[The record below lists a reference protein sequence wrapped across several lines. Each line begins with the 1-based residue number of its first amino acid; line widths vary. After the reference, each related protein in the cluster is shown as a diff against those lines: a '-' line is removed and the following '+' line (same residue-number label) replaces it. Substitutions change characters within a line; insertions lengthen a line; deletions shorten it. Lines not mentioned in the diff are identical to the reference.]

1 MQALAPS
8 PRLGV
13 LVKVNSPWVKFL
25 PAPLRARIEHRPNL
39 QKVLGNTA
47 WLVADNVL
55 RMLIGLIV
63 GVWVA
68 RYLGPASFGE
78 LNYALAL
85 VGMFSVIASLG
96 IDGNIVRD
104 LVREPQEQSEILGT
118 AFRLKIAG
126 AIVSALAC
134 VSVVSVLRP
143 QHPQT
148 IWLVAILSSGMVFLA
163 VETISVWF
171 QAQVQSKYT
180 VYAKNLA
187 YVLGALIRV
196 GLILN
201 EAPLIAF
208 AWAGLVETSLA
219 AAGLLFVYRLK
230 HGCLPT
236 AWTASWSRAKAMLH
250 EGWPLL
256 LSSVS
261 SMLYLRLD
269 MVMLGEMSGDHT
281 VGIYGAATRL
291 SEVWYFLPMAIVS
304 SLQPSLV
311 RAREQG
317 REQYFRRLLQIYRL
331 MAALSILVSLLV
343 MFMAD
348 PLINLLY
355 GVQYADAAA
364 VLALHIWASVAV
376 FLGVA
381 SSQYLIIENLQK
393 LSFYRTTI
401 GLCCNT
407 ILNFVLIPDFGAL
420 GAAVA
425 TLISY
430 CVATFS
436 LVLFPST
443 RGQAT
448 LMFQS
453 LFPTQWAKLIIN
465 H

>member
-1 MQALAPS
+1 MSLDKQADARWLD
-8 PRLGV
+8 RLPQVIKKHITG
-13 LVKVNSPWVKFL
+13 
-25 PAPLRARIEHRPNL
+25 RPHL
-39 QKVLGNTA
+39 QRVIGNTG
-47 WLVADNVL
+47 WLIADNML

-63 GVWVA
+63 GIWVA

-85 VGMFSVIASLG
+85 VGMFSVVASLG

-104 LVREPQEQSEILGT
+104 LVREPERQSEILGT
-118 AFRLKIAG
+118 AFRLKFAG
-126 AIVSALAC
+126 AFVSAIAC
-134 VSVVSVLRP
+134 VSAVSILRP
-143 QHPQT
+143 EYPQT
-148 IWLVAILSSGMVFLA
+148 IWLVAILSAGMIFLTI
-163 VETISVWF
+163 ETISLWF

-208 AWAGLVETSLA
+208 AWAGLVESSLA
-219 AAGLLFVYRLK
+219 ALGLVLVYYRRL
-230 HGCLPT
+230 GRMPT
-236 AWTASWSRAKAMLH
+236 AWTATWSRAKAMLR

-269 MVMLGEMSGDHT
+269 MIMLGEMSGDHS

-311 RAREQG
+311 HAREHSRQ
-317 REQYFRRLLQIYRL
+317 QYFERLSQLYRL
-331 MAALSILVSLLV
+331 MAALSIAVSLVV
-343 MFMAD
+343 MFMAE
-348 PLINLLY
+348 PLIELLY
-355 GVQYADAAA
+355 GAQYKAAGA

-381 SSQYLIIENLQK
+381 SSQYLLTENLQK

-401 GLCCNT
+401 GLGCNI
-407 ILNFVLIPDFGAL
+407 ILNFMLIPHLDAL
-420 GAAVA
+420 GAAIA
-425 TLISY
+425 TLVSY

-436 LVLFPST
+436 LILFPSA
-443 RGQAT
+443 RAQAQ

-453 LFPTQWAKLIIN
+453 LLPTQWLRLIN
-465 H
+465 STYR

>member
-1 MQALAPS
+1 MASPLPPPFWLALLPEF
-8 PRLGV
+8 
-13 LVKVNSPWVKFL
+13 VK
-25 PAPLRARIEHRPNL
+25 RRIKGRPHL
-39 QKVLGNTA
+39 QQVISNTG
-47 WLVADNVL
+47 WLVADNML
-55 RMLIGLIV
+55 RMIIGLIV
-63 GVWVA
+63 GIWVA

-104 LVREPQEQSEILGT
+104 LVREPQKQSEILGT

-126 AIVSALAC
+126 AILSALAC
-134 VSVVSVLRP
+134 VSVVSILRLH
-143 QHPQT
+143 HPQT
-148 IWLVAILSSGMVFLA
+148 IWLVAILSAGMLFLA
-163 VETISVWF
+163 IETISVWF

-201 EAPLIAF
+201 KAPLIAF

-219 AAGLLFVYRLK
+219 AFGLILVYRRK

-236 AWTASWSRAKAMLH
+236 AWTASWPRAKALLR

-256 LSSVS
+256 LASVS

-317 REQYFRRLLQIYRL
+317 REQYSRRLLQIYRL

-348 PLINLLY
+348 SLINLLY
-355 GVQYADAAA
+355 GAQYKEAGA

-401 GLCCNT
+401 GLGCNT
-407 ILNFVLIPDFGAL
+407 ILNFILVPHFGAI

-425 TLISY
+425 TLVSY

-443 RGQAT
+443 RVQAT

-453 LFPTQWAKLIIN
+453 LIPTQWVKLIIN

>member
-1 MQALAPS
+1 MMVSEHNEPYWLARLPS
-8 PRLGV
+8 FIR
-13 LVKVNSPWVKFL
+13 
-25 PAPLRARIEHRPNL
+25 RRIKGRPYL
-39 QKVLGNTA
+39 QQVICNTG
-47 WLVADNVL
+47 WLVADNLL

-63 GVWVA
+63 GIWVA

-96 IDGNIVRD
+96 IDSNIIRD
-104 LVREPQEQSEILGT
+104 LVREPDKQSEILGT

-126 AIVSALAC
+126 ALISTIVC
-134 VSVVSVLRP
+134 VVTVSVLRP
-143 QHPQT
+143 QYPQT
-148 IWLVAILSSGMVFLA
+148 IWLVAILSAGIVFLA
-163 VETISVWF
+163 VETISLWF

-208 AWAGLVETSLA
+208 AWAGLVESGLA
-219 AAGLLFVYRLK
+219 ALGLVFVYYKK

-236 AWTASWSRAKAMLH
+236 TWTASWFRAKAMLH
-250 EGWPLL
+250 QGWPLL

-269 MVMLGEMSGDHT
+269 MIMLGEMSGDHT

-311 RAREQG
+311 RARELGQ
-317 REQYFRRLLQIYRL
+317 EQYHRRLLQIYRL
-331 MAALSILVSLLV
+331 MAVLSIFVSLL
-343 MFMAD
+343 FMLMAE
-348 PLINLLY
+348 PLIKLLY
-355 GVQYADAAA
+355 GVAYIDAAA

-401 GLCCNT
+401 GLGCNT
-407 ILNFVLIPDFGAL
+407 ILNFMLIPDFGAL

-425 TLISY
+425 TLVSY

-443 RGQAT
+443 RVQAT

-453 LFPTQWAKLIIN
+453 LFPNQWFKLIKN

>member
-1 MQALAPS
+1 MATDHREP
-8 PRLGV
+8 GWI
-13 LVKVNSPWVKFL
+13 KYL
-25 PAPLRARIEHRPNL
+25 PASLGRQIVERPHL
-39 QKVLGNTA
+39 QKIIGNTG
-47 WLVADNVL
+47 WLVADNLL
-55 RMLIGLIV
+55 RMLIGLFV
-63 GVWVA
+63 GIWVA
-68 RYLGPASFGE
+68 RYLGPAAFGE
-78 LNYALAL
+78 LSYALAL
-85 VGMFSVIASLG
+85 VGMFGVIASLG

-104 LVREPQEQSEILGT
+104 LVREPDKQNEILGT
-118 AFRLKIAG
+118 AFRLKIVG
-126 AIVSALAC
+126 AIVSAVAC
-134 VSVVSVLRP
+134 VATVYFLRP

-148 IWLVAILSSGMVFLA
+148 MLIVAILSGGMLLLA
-163 VETISVWF
+163 LEIVSVWF

-180 VYAKNLA
+180 VYAKNVA
-187 YVLGALIRV
+187 YVLGAVIRV
-196 GLILN
+196 ELILH

-208 AWAGLVETSLA
+208 AWAGLVESVLI
-219 AAGLLFVYRLK
+219 GLGLVVVYYRQ
-230 HGCLPT
+230 HRCLPT
-236 AWTASWSRAKAMLH
+236 AWTASWRRARIMLH

-256 LSSVS
+256 FSAVS

-269 MVMLGEMSGDHT
+269 MIMLGEMSGDHA

-317 REQYFRRLLQIYRL
+317 QLQYFKRLLQLYRL
-331 MAALSILVSLLV
+331 MAALSVLVSLAVTIIAAPLV
-343 MFMAD
+343 E
-348 PLINLLY
+348 LLY
-355 GVQYADAAA
+355 GAQYREAGA
-364 VLALHIWASVAV
+364 VLTLHVWASVAV

-381 SSQYLIIENLQK
+381 SSQYLVIENLQK

-401 GLCCNT
+401 GLGCNT
-407 ILNFVLIPDFGAL
+407 ILNLVLIPHFGAI

-425 TLISY
+425 TLVSY

-436 LVLFPST
+436 LVFFVSA

-453 LFPTQWAKLIIN
+453 LFPAQWVRLVIR

>member
-1 MQALAPS
+1 MALP
-8 PRLGV
+8 PNHPYWLKLLPE
-13 LVKVNSPWVKFL
+13 LVK
-25 PAPLRARIEHRPNL
+25 RRMDGRPHL
-39 QKVLGNTA
+39 QQVISNTG
-47 WLVADNVL
+47 WLVADNML
-55 RMLIGLIV
+55 RMLLGLVV
-63 GVWVA
+63 GIWVA

-104 LVREPQEQSEILGT
+104 LVRESQKQSEILGT

-126 AIVSALAC
+126 AVVSALAC
-134 VSVVSVLRP
+134 VSVVSILRP

-148 IWLVAILSSGMVFLA
+148 IWLVAILSAGMVFLA
-163 VETISVWF
+163 VETISLWF

-201 EAPLIAF
+201 KAPLIAF

-219 AAGLLFVYRLK
+219 AFGLVLVYRWK

-236 AWTASWSRAKAMLH
+236 AWTASWSRAKAMLR

-256 LSSVS
+256 LASVS

-269 MVMLGEMSGDHT
+269 MVMLGEMSGDHA

-311 RAREQG
+311 QARELG
-317 REQYFRRLLQIYRL
+317 FEQYSRRLFQIYRL
-331 MAALSILVSLLV
+331 MAVLSIVVSLLV

-355 GVQYADAAA
+355 GVPYKEAGT
-364 VLALHIWASVAV
+364 VLALHVWASVAV

-401 GLCCNT
+401 GLGCNT
-407 ILNFVLIPDFGAL
+407 ILNFILIPYFGAI
-420 GAAVA
+420 GAAMA
-425 TLISY
+425 TLVSY
-430 CVATFS
+430 CFATFS
-436 LVLFPST
+436 LVFFAST
-443 RGQAT
+443 RVQAV
-448 LMFQS
+448 LMLRS
-453 LFPTQWAKLIIN
+453 LFPAEWLRLITAR
-465 H
+465 